1 MAVATI
7 AKLVPKPMSRGARLG
22 RYTVTYAVL
31 VLGLIVSIFPY
42 LLALFTSLKSPAQLY
57 AAAPWSLPTNPTFA
71 NFTQILQSGFGRYL
85 LNTIIVA
92 AIVTVGQL
100 IFSSM
105 AAYAFARLEFPGREA
120 LFSLYIATLMVPNI
134 VTLIPLFIIVKDL
147 GLVNTYMG
155 LVLPYVLGQPFGI
168 FLMRQY
174 FLSVPKDIEAAA
186 RIDGAGTWAIFFR
199 IMLPLSRPVLATLAI
214 ITVVGSWNNFV
225 WPLIITNS
233 ESLRTLPVGLAAFQ
247 SNFGTQYNVMMAG
260 SVVAL
265 LPLILIFTVF
275 QRQIVQSIQL
285 SGGK

>member
-1 MAVATI
+1 MTAATVA
-7 AKLVPKPMSRGARLG
+7 KPVPRPMWRGRRLG
-22 RYTVTYAVL
+22 RYTVTYALLL
-31 VLGLIVSIFPY
+31 VGMIVSIFPY
-42 LLALFTSLKSPAQLY
+42 LLAVFTSLKSPAQLY
-57 AAAPWSLPTNPTFA
+57 AAAPWSLPSNPTFA
-71 NFTQILQSGFGRYL
+71 NYTQIFQSGFARYL

-92 AIVTVGQL
+92 TIVTLGQL

-120 LFSLYIATLMVPNI
+120 LFALYLATLMVPNI
-134 VTLIPLFIIVKDL
+134 VTLIPLFIIVKNL
-147 GLVNTYMG
+147 GLVNTYVG
-155 LVLPYVLGQPFGI
+155 LVLPYILGQPFGI
-168 FLMRQY
+168 FLLRQF
-174 FLSVPKDIEAAA
+174 FLSVPQDIESAA
-186 RIDGAGTWAIFFR
+186 RIDGAGTWTIFIR
-199 IMLPLSRPVLATLAI
+199 IMLPLSQSVLATLAI
-214 ITVVGSWNNFV
+214 ITVVQSWNNFV